1 MLIAARRLFA
11 RDSYE
16 NVGVRDIAREVGVDP
31 ALVIRY
37 FGSKEELFR
46 EILHSGKAS
55 SLLEGVSAQELP
67 ARLVSL
73 IVEQEDD
80 CDEAN
85 AKLER
90 ILIILRSASSS
101 QASAIVHEAT
111 DKIIVEPIAS
121 LLGAPDAR
129 LRACLAL
136 MILSGSGI
144 MKRQMLDAKH
154 AGDAADGALKQRL
167 LALFETALAETP
179 PQAG

>member
-31 ALVIRY
+31 SLVIRY

-46 EILHSGKAS
+46 EILHDGKSS
-55 SLLEGVSAQELP
+55 SLLEGVSARDLP

-73 IVEQEDD
+73 IVDQDDD

-101 QASAIVHEAT
+101 QASAIVHEAM

-121 LLGAPDAR
+121 LLGPPDAR
-129 LRACLAL
+129 LRACMAL
-136 MILSGSGI
+136 TILSGSGV
-144 MKRQMLDAKH
+144 MKGPMLNAKLAGEADDDA
-154 AGDAADGALKQRL
+154 LRQRL
-167 LALFETALAETP
+167 LALFETALAETCP
-179 PQAG
+179 NVR